1 MLTQMD
7 LKNTLLFGYELENPS
22 TRESEMLRRKIK
34 QIRRQNDFTG
44 KKKLNNINQSIL
56 SVAITRKKTED
67 LGTSM

>member
-22 TRESEMLRRKIK
+22 TTESEMLRRKIK

-44 KKKLNNINQSIL
+44 LKKKIKQH
-56 SVAITRKKTED
+56 
-67 LGTSM
+67 